1 MITEDIKR
9 LEHYGFDVE
18 EKPTEYVFTL
28 DKGDK
33 NKEGNIIIHKE
44 ACEIIQK
51 IGKIEELQVIG
62 GIRVRIVVLRVIIG
76 AG

>member
-1 MITEDIKR
+1 MVLTSKR
-9 LEHYGFDVE
+9 NQ
-18 EKPTEYVFTL
+18 L
-28 DKGDK
+28 DTYSRWIRATKTK
-33 NKEGNIIIHKE
+33 GNIIIHKE

-62 GIRVRIVVLRVIIG
+62 GIRVRIVVLRAIIG